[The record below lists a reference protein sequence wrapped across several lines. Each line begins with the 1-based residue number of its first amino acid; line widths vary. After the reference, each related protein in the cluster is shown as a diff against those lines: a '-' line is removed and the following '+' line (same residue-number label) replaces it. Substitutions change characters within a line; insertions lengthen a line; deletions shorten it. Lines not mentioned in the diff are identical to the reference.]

1 MILCLGAAI
10 CAGAIVANPSSPVAR
25 PADQNQNKL
34 SATAMGPAIRV
45 SRRRT
50 IPFGR
55 VIGQVARKQL
65 PASHMI
71 QPPGALGSKSICVI
85 GLVVS
90 AMEGIIGRH
99 TR

>member
-10 CAGAIVANPSSPVAR
+10 CVGAIVIANPSSPVAQ

-34 SATAMGPAIRV
+34 NATAMGPAIRGIA
-45 SRRRT
+45 ST
-50 IPFGR
+50 YNPFRPGYR
-55 VIGQVARKQL
+55 SGGKD
-65 PASHMI
+65 HMI
-71 QPPGALGSKSICVI
+71 QPPGPRRSKPICVT